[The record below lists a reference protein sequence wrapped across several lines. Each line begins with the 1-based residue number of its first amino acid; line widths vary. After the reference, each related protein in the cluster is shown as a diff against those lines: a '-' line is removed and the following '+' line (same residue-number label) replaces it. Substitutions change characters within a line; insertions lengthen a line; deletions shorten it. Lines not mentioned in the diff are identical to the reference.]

1 MGVREEPHSRI
12 IARAPRDVTL
22 LERAMRDL
30 MALPAV
36 ERAMLAREIDKL
48 ALDALPRGVASLE
61 GLHRDHLR
69 LRIGRFRLLY
79 KVSDG
84 ELVIVAVTTRME

>member
-1 MGVREEPHSRI
+1 VGVREEPHSRI

-22 LERAMRDL
+22 LARAVDDL
-30 MALPAV
+30 LALPAV
-36 ERAMLAREIDKL
+36 ERGMLARHIDKL
-48 ALDALPRGVASLE
+48 AVDALPRGVASLE

-79 KVSDG
+79 KVSEG
-84 ELVIVAVTTRME
+84 ELVIVAVTTRMD

>member
-1 MGVREEPHSRI
+1 
-12 IARAPRDVTL
+12 VTL